1 MDVGYSILVFF
12 FFNDPATTEIYT
24 LSLHDALPISIY
36 SVGLTGVSRH
46 MQRFMSL
53 YRGARVQ
60 LECLHPHKVVEAVL
74 GGEADVGIMSSPPTN
89 RALSIVPLRAE
100 PMAFVCHPNHR
111 LARHRLVRPTDLNGE
126 TFVAFDSGLT
136 IRKAIDRALR
146 AHNVKVT
153 TVMEFDNI
161 ETIKHAITIAAGV
174 SILPRHTVQK
184 EVGIRTLSVVPLAIP
199 DLVRPVGIIHRRQKP
214 LTPTVSRFIE
224 LLREANEEPARA
236 RAGLAARRGV
246 GLERGSF
253 GEGGESHG

>member
-1 MDVGYSILVFF
+1 RAIRESWEKAKGEVAAVKARVDGTVRV
-12 FFNDPATTEIYT
+12 A
-24 LSLHDALPISIY
+24 AIY
-36 SVGLTGVSRH
+36 SVGLHDVSRH

-53 YRGARVQ
+53 YPEARVQ

-74 GGEADVGIMSSPPTN
+74 GGEADVGIMSYPPTN

-111 LARHRLVRPTDLNGE
+111 LARHRLVRPT
-126 TFVAFDSGLT
+126 
-136 IRKAIDRALR
+136 
-146 AHNVKVT
+146 
-153 TVMEFDNI
+153 
-161 ETIKHAITIAAGV
+161 
-174 SILPRHTVQK
+174 
-184 EVGIRTLSVVPLAIP
+184 
-199 DLVRPVGIIHRRQKP
+199 GIIHRRQKP

-253 GEGGESHG
+253 GKEGESHG